1 MKQAG
6 NTPPTSEG
14 AFHHG
19 SRGHMKGIRR
29 VAGCLLAVALLA
41 FPLVA
46 SAQKG
51 GKKPA
56 AAAAGAAAPAASGA
70 AAPAGTDSIEIDDPN
85 APKDPNAKPPE
96 TPPAPDPNA
105 PAAGGGGGICEIDPT
120 ACPKQSDIKALADKK
135 VNAEVYAVEQEFA
148 LKKGRFELNPYGAFT
163 LNDQFVSHPA
173 LGLTA
178 NYWITNVLAVGING
192 NLFAGL
198 NVDSDFNF
206 QNRRATRVAV
216 PLTEY
221 QWSAAAQF
229 TYVPIYGKFS
239 GFNAFIFNYDVY
251 ALGGVGALATRPI
264 AVIDPDNRKF
274 ESFTPKIDF
283 NVGLGLRIAFNK
295 WFAATLELRDHIY
308 IEQLENI
315 EVGRTQADQTN
326 PDTWLGDKPL
336 TNHIQ
341 AQLGVSIFLP
351 FGFEYRLPR

>member
-6 NTPPTSEG
+6 NSLPTSDGVE
-14 AFHHG
+14 HRG
-19 SRGHMKGIRR
+19 SQGQMKGMRR
-29 VAGCLLAVALLA
+29 VAGCLLAVALVAAPQLA
-41 FPLVA
+41 H
-46 SAQKG
+46 AQKG

-56 AAAAGAAAPAASGA
+56 PAAASAAPA
-70 AAPAGTDSIEIDDPN
+70 PAGADTIEVDDPN
-85 APKDPNAKPPE
+85 APKDPNKPAEPT
-96 TPPAPDPNA
+96 TPPAADPNA
-105 PAAGGGGGICEIDPT
+105 GGGGICEIDPT

-135 VNAEVYAVEQEFA
+135 VAAEVYAVEQEFA

-178 NYWITNVLAVGING
+178 NYWLTNVLAVGING

-221 QWSAAAQF
+221 QWSAAVQF

-251 ALGGVGALATRPI
+251 ALGGVGALSTRPI

-274 ESFTPKIDF
+274 DFSPKIDF
-283 NVGLGLRIAFNK
+283 NVGVGFRIAFNK

-315 EVGRTQADQTN
+315 TVGRTQVEQTDPN
-326 PDTWLGDKPL
+326 SWLGEKPL

-341 AQLGVSIFLP
+341 AQLGVSVFLP
-351 FGFEYRLPR
+351 FGFEYRLPK

>member
-6 NTPPTSEG
+6 ISLPTSGG
-14 AFHHG
+14 ASH
-19 SRGHMKGIRR
+19 RGGRGQMKRNRR
-29 VAGCLLAVALLA
+29 VAGCLLAVALFA
-41 FPLVA
+41 TPLVA
-46 SAQKG
+46 NAQKG
-51 GKKPA
+51 KKPPAPPA
-56 AAAAGAAAPAASGA
+56 AGAAAGAAAPAAPAGTDTIEVDDPNA
-70 AAPAGTDSIEIDDPN
+70 PKEPKPAEPAAPAGTD
-85 APKDPNAKPPE
+85 
-96 TPPAPDPNA
+96 
-105 PAAGGGGGICEIDPT
+105 PAAGGGGICEIDPS
-120 ACPKQSDIKALADKK
+120 ACPKQSDIKSLSEKK

-173 LGLTA
+173 FGLTV
-178 NYWITNVLAVGING
+178 NYWLTNVLAIGING

-251 ALGGVGALATRPI
+251 ALGGVGALSTRPI
-264 AVIDPDNRKF
+264 PVIDPDNRKF
-274 ESFTPKIDF
+274 SFSPKIDF

-315 EVGRTQADQTN
+315 NVPRTQAEQTN
-326 PDTWLGDKPL
+326 EANWLGDKPL

-341 AQLGVSIFLP
+341 AQLGVSVFLP

>member
-1 MKQAG
+1 
-6 NTPPTSEG
+6 
-14 AFHHG
+14 
-19 SRGHMKGIRR
+19 MKGIRR
-29 VAGCLLAVALLA
+29 VAGCLLAVALVA
-41 FPLVA
+41 VPLVA
-46 SAQKG
+46 NAQKG

-56 AAAAGAAAPAASGA
+56 PAAAAGAAGAASGA
-70 AAPAGTDSIEIDDPN
+70 PAPAGTDTIEVDDPN
-85 APKDPNAKPPE
+85 APKDPNAKPTDP
-96 TPPAPDPNA
+96 PPADPNA
-105 PAAGGGGGICEIDPT
+105 NPAGGGGICEIDPT
-120 ACPKQSDIKALADKK
+120 ACPKQSDIKALADKR

-173 LGLTA
+173 FGLTA

-229 TYVPIYGKFS
+229 TYVPIYGKFA

-283 NVGLGLRIAFNK
+283 NVGVGLRIAFNK

-308 IEQLENI
+308 IEQLESI
-315 EVGRTQADQTN
+315 VIPRSQADQTN

-341 AQLGVSIFLP
+341 AQLGVSVFLP